1 MQAQQA
7 AQAAEFQAQQ
17 AAQADLHR
25 RQLEA
30 MAQHSLRQMQDVA
43 GYFQSLQIPGVTMP
57 PLPTSLYAP
66 PPLPVVPSP
75 VGTPVSIYMVVY
87 CYSLCGHPAGTNEIA
102 SPLHRYSRR
111 LRTRLLQVALLH
123 STGCRL
129 ARVHTTRGQ
138 VAFLLCLRSRG
149 PPGLQAALRHR
160 GGRSRRHHRSR
171 GGIRGKVGALHTLGT
186 ARRLSDAYVSYV
198 RIMLDLSWMLDMHV
212 GFVIYVGLVLIC
224 YARWLDL

>member
-75 VGTPVSIYMVVY
+75 EGTPVSIYMVVY
-87 CYSLCGHPAGTNEIA
+87 CFSLCGHPAGTNKIA
-102 SPLHRYSRR
+102 SPLYRYSRR

-123 STGCRL
+123 STGCHL
-129 ARVHTTRGQ
+129 ARLHSTRGQ

-149 PPGLQAALRHR
+149 PPGLQATL
-160 GGRSRRHHRSR
+160 RSR
-171 GGIRGKVGALHTLGT
+171 GGLRGKVGALHTLGT